1 MIKKLLTYTFTIFYY
16 CTIAQQ
22 TVQFT
27 QFTFNKY
34 GYNPA
39 AAGSNINSG
48 IEVIVGGRQ
57 QWIGFE
63 NAPTTNFLSANYTI
77 KPQRSYRRWHNVGIY
92 MGREKVGLFRNEN
105 YYLSYTL
112 HLPLT
117 KRLNMSFGIF
127 AGVRNMAFDRKR
139 ISIDDPVY
147 GATHSNYFL
156 TYPNFI
162 PGIRLYNKK
171 TFLDISIHQ
180 IYKNRQMQGNK
191 QIGTKSV
198 LVQQM
203 YVSFGRKYILENSII
218 LIPAINVHGSFFG
231 IPSIEGNVMAYFKKR
246 IGVGLTL
253 RNKDFVSG
261 IFQIRFLKNLTAGF
275 SYDYSINKMRAAAPH
290 TVEFMLG
297 LTPMMTNMLDDKG
310 KRSVAKCPD
319 FDF

>member
-1 MIKKLLTYTFTIFYY
+1 MMRKIFTYSFILLSQILF
-16 CTIAQQ
+16 AQQ

-27 QFTFNKY
+27 QYTFNKY

-48 IEVIVGGRQ
+48 LEVILGGRQ

-63 NAPTTNFLSANYTI
+63 NAPASNFLSANYTI
-77 KPQRSYRRWHNVGIY
+77 KPQRSYKRWHNIGIY

-112 HLPLT
+112 HLPLN
-117 KRLNMSFGIF
+117 KRLTMSFGIF
-127 AGVRNMAFDRKR
+127 AGVRNMAFDGKR

-147 GATHSNYFL
+147 GSSYSNYFL
-156 TYPNFI
+156 MYPNFI

-171 TFLDISIHQ
+171 SFLDISIHQ
-180 IYKNRQMQGNK
+180 IYKNRQVQGNK
-191 QIGTKSV
+191 QVGSKSV
-198 LVQQM
+198 LVQQL
-203 YVSFGRKYILENSII
+203 YVSLGRKIVLENSVI
-218 LIPAINVHGSFFG
+218 LIPSINIHSSFIN
-231 IPSIEGNVMAYFKKR
+231 IPSIEGNLMAYFKKR
-246 IGVGLTL
+246 IGVGVTL

-275 SYDYSINKMRAAAPH
+275 AYDYSINKMKAATPH

-310 KRSVAKCPD
+310 KHSVAKCPD